1 MSQRCNVRVQA
12 RLRGHIRLRVAT
24 RSAHK
29 SRVKVRFQTASSM
42 FVLLRCRLLRLH
54 VLSILAKLL
63 LARVGC
69 HMGHQGLLDGAARVV
84 HARLGSPRV
93 GSHCVGGASLHE
105 SCD

>member
-1 MSQRCNVRVQA
+1 MRVQA
-12 RLRGHIRLRVAT
+12 RLRGHIRLYVAT

-29 SRVKVRFQTASSM
+29 SRVKVRFQTAPSI
-42 FVLLRCRLLRLH
+42 FVLLRSRLLRLL

-69 HMGHQGLLDGAARVV
+69 HMGHQGLLDGAARVFY
-84 HARLGSPRV
+84 ARLGGPRV
-93 GSHCVGGASLHE
+93 GCHCVGGASLHE